1 MNVIDNYTG
10 KKQAKENLETWEK
23 KSQNQLESISEIS
36 KLREEIDRNKILK
49 ENEEFL
55 KLLADNQ
62 IWLKDLVNYV
72 EFDKEAW
79 EATVKGIKLSDLYI
93 LWYIDLNED
102 QYNEILNEVT
112 DRELKIWL
120 IGDIFSIWAKEAYN
134 QQASLWFRRFRKS
147 DFDVEWKEYLTS
159 SDFRKMWDIDGL
171 ENAVKYAWI
180 TIEDIYSYDW
190 KDFEKKFE
198 KVFFYMMQWEKKESI
213 IWESDME
220 EIKKIFFDKNL
231 SIEQKRL
238 KIFDLMRY
246 WWWSWNSV
254 WVKDRL
260 ADSILF
266 QRGKDWEFVHKD
278 LKNILEN
285 ERINEILSDVSI
297 DKRDSG
303 ATNKIAQNKLESFLW
318 KEYKD
323 CAKSIIEAYKK
334 SLKETKRSLK
344 HHYEEEKKENEQ
356 LKNVTFEEYLEK
368 ALNWTTIESIALNWV
383 KYAIKHILVSY
394 KIEKMDYRWD
404 KKNSFTW
411 IYANTIGLAE
421 NKWFNDYFVVAD
433 ENIDSLVAFWVNIAI
448 WVATMWAGMLAS
460 RAWLYLLG
468 RTGLLQGRIA
478 AWVTSSTVWRWA
490 AHSIYE
496 WVVFYEGSNIAANVI
511 FWEWEWKD
519 ITKWWNDK
527 ERILHSVAFMWF
539 LWAIGWI
546 RRYGVSKISTKAE
559 KIWIDIDKSIVWWI
573 SNPKAKL
580 WVNPSTLKKMTVW
593 TLSYINPKVF
603 DGSMMYSISLALDT
617 LVWEWWNPSFEQWL
631 EFCALIAAIWLKDA
645 WKKLPAQNYSTSSL
659 NKNENLLGQSKTEF
673 NY

>member
-1 MNVIDNYTG
+1 MVGLDNYTG
-10 KKQAKENLETWEK
+10 KDLRDKSEHIAEEKSKSIKESKKNISNLSSELSEEEK
-23 KSQNQLESISEIS
+23 KFFE
-36 KLREEIDRNKILK
+36 K
-49 ENEEFL
+49 
-55 KLLADNQ
+55 
-62 IWLKDLVNYV
+62 
-72 EFDKEAW
+72 FDKEVNLDNL
-79 EATVKGIKLSDLYI
+79 TSYLDVSDGELVIAGRPFTY
-93 LWYIDLNED
+93 LRRRHYLPKVDLNSLENTIENLSKKND
-102 QYNEILNEVT
+102 IVILLSEIY
-112 DRELKIWL
+112 D
-120 IGDIFSIWAKEAYN
+120 IWAKEAYN

-147 DFDVEWKEYLTS
+147 DFDVEGKEFLTS
-159 SDFRKMWDIDGL
+159 SDFRKMGDIDGL
-171 ENAVKYAWI
+171 ENAVKYAGI
-180 TIEDIYSYDW
+180 TIEDIYSYDG

-198 KVFFYMMQWEKKESI
+198 KVFFYMMQGEKKESI
-213 IWESDME
+213 IGESDME

-246 WWWSWNSV
+246 GGWSGNSV
-254 WVKDRL
+254 GVKDHL

-266 QRGKDWEFVHKD
+266 QRGKDGEFVHKD

-303 ATNKIAQNKLESFLW
+303 ATNKIAQNKLESFLG

-368 ALNWTTIESIALNWV
+368 ALNGTTIESIALNGV

-394 KIEKMDYRWD
+394 KIEKMDYRGD
-404 KKNSFTW
+404 KKNSFTG

-421 NKWFNDYFVVAD
+421 NKGFNDYFVVAD
-433 ENIDSLVAFWVNIAI
+433 ENIDSLVAFGVNIAI
-448 WVATMWAGMLAS
+448 GVATMGAGMLAS
-460 RAWLYLLG
+460 RAGLYLLG

-478 AWVTSSTVWRWA
+478 AGVTSSTVGRWA

-496 WVVFYEGSNIAANVI
+496 GVVFYEGSNIAANVI
-511 FWEWEWKD
+511 FGEGEWKD
-519 ITKWWNDK
+519 ITKGWNDK
-527 ERILHSVAFMWF
+527 ERILHSVAFMGF
-539 LWAIGWI
+539 LGTIGGI
-546 RRYGVSKISTKAE
+546 RRYGVNKISAKAE
-559 KIWIDIDKSIVWWI
+559 KIGIDIDKSIVGWI

-580 WVNPSTLKKMTVW
+580 GVNPSTLKKMTVG

-603 DGSMMYSISLALDT
+603 DGSMMYSVSLALDT
-617 LVWEWWNPSFEQWL
+617 LVGEGWNPSFEQWL
-631 EFCALIAAIWLKDA
+631 EFCALIAAIGLKDA
-645 WKKLPAQNYSTSSL
+645 GKKLPAQNYSTSSL
-659 NKNENLLGQSKTEF
+659 NKNENLLGKSKTEF

>member
-1 MNVIDNYTG
+1 MVWLDNYTWKDLRDKSEHIAEEKSKSIKES
-10 KKQAKENLETWEK
+10 KKNISNLSSELSEEEK
-23 KSQNQLESISEIS
+23 KFFE
-36 KLREEIDRNKILK
+36 K
-49 ENEEFL
+49 
-55 KLLADNQ
+55 
-62 IWLKDLVNYV
+62 
-72 EFDKEAW
+72 FDKEVNLDNLTSYLDVSDWELVIAW
-79 EATVKGIKLSDLYI
+79 RPFTYLRRRHDLPKV
-93 LWYIDLNED
+93 DLNSLENTIETLSKKND
-102 QYNEILNEVT
+102 IVILLSEIY
-112 DRELKIWL
+112 D
-120 IGDIFSIWAKEAYN
+120 IWAKEAYN

-147 DFDVEWKEYLTS
+147 DFDVEWKEFLTS

-254 WVKDRL
+254 WVKDHL

-411 IYANTIGLAE
+411 IYANTIGL
-421 NKWFNDYFVVAD
+421 D
-433 ENIDSLVAFWVNIAI
+433 
-448 WVATMWAGMLAS
+448 
-460 RAWLYLLG
+460 
-468 RTGLLQGRIA
+468 
-478 AWVTSSTVWRWA
+478 
-490 AHSIYE
+490 
-496 WVVFYEGSNIAANVI
+496 
-511 FWEWEWKD
+511 
-519 ITKWWNDK
+519 
-527 ERILHSVAFMWF
+527 
-539 LWAIGWI
+539 
-546 RRYGVSKISTKAE
+546 
-559 KIWIDIDKSIVWWI
+559 
-573 SNPKAKL
+573 
-580 WVNPSTLKKMTVW
+580 
-593 TLSYINPKVF
+593 
-603 DGSMMYSISLALDT
+603 
-617 LVWEWWNPSFEQWL
+617 
-631 EFCALIAAIWLKDA
+631 
-645 WKKLPAQNYSTSSL
+645 
-659 NKNENLLGQSKTEF
+659 
-673 NY
+673 